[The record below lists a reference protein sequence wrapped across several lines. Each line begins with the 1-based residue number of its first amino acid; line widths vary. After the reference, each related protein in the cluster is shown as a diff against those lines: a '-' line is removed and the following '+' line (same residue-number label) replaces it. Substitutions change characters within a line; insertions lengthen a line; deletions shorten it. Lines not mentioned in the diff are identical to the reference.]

1 MVQNNSKMIIIGGGI
16 AGLCVGVY
24 AQKCGYHAEVLEM
37 NETAGGL
44 ATSWRRGGYT
54 FETCL
59 HWLLGSNASSPMYLQ
74 WQEVFDIGKLT
85 FVNPEEYIRLESE
98 RDETLIVYTNVD
110 RMEKELLSRDPHDA
124 EEIRRF
130 ASAIRRLAKIPMPDP
145 TKPWQTLL
153 QTLPSWMLLRQL
165 SNISIEEYGQ
175 RFKHPLVRALFS
187 GSGQTRMSAIAFLFS
202 LAWMSEKNAAY
213 AIGGSQ
219 AIIRLVVDKFRG
231 LGGHLRFGAK
241 VEKILVD
248 DNTAAG
254 VQLTSG
260 ETITADWVISAADGH
275 TTIYDL
281 LGGKYTDRTIND
293 IYSRQ
298 ETFPSYLQ
306 VSLGIA
312 RDLSQQPAFVTR
324 LLDAPLEIDPVTK
337 LFQVSFRFFH
347 FDPTFAPF
355 EKTSVTCFLPTHNFE
370 YWIGLQRRDPQLYQA
385 EKQRVADAVLEILE
399 RMIPNVRSAI
409 DVIDVS
415 TPATVINYTGN
426 WRGSMEG
433 WLLAPGNRF
442 KPFRQT
448 LPGLRR
454 FLMVGQWIMPGG
466 GLPSGIWTAR
476 SAIQAVCKKDHVP
489 FTAGS
494 SAEQQRVPA

>member
-1 MVQNNSKMIIIGGGI
+1 MVENKSKIVIIGGGI
-16 AGLCVGVY
+16 AGLCAGVY

-59 HWLLGSNASSPMYLQ
+59 HWLLGSNATSPMYLQ

-98 RDETLIVYTNVD
+98 RDEALIVYTNVD
-110 RMEKELLSRDPHDA
+110 RMEKELLSRAPQDA

-165 SNISIEEYGQ
+165 SNISIEEYGR
-175 RFKHPLVRALFS
+175 RFKHPLVRAFFN
-187 GSGQTRMSAIAFLFS
+187 GSGQAKMSAIALLFS

-248 DNTAAG
+248 ENTAAG

-312 RDLSQQPAFVTR
+312 RDLSQ
-324 LLDAPLEIDPVTK
+324 
-337 LFQVSFRFFH
+337 
-347 FDPTFAPF
+347 
-355 EKTSVTCFLPTHNFE
+355 
-370 YWIGLQRRDPQLYQA
+370 
-385 EKQRVADAVLEILE
+385 
-399 RMIPNVRSAI
+399 
-409 DVIDVS
+409 
-415 TPATVINYTGN
+415 
-426 WRGSMEG
+426 
-433 WLLAPGNRF
+433 
-442 KPFRQT
+442 
-448 LPGLRR
+448 
-454 FLMVGQWIMPGG
+454 
-466 GLPSGIWTAR
+466 
-476 SAIQAVCKKDHVP
+476 
-489 FTAGS
+489 
-494 SAEQQRVPA
+494 